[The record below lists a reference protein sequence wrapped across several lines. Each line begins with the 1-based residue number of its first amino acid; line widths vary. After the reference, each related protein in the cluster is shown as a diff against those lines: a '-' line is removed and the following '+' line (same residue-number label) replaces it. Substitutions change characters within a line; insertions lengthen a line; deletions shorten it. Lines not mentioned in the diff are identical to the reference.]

1 MSISALSR
9 YAFINAK
16 LKGRI
21 TSMLTSQQIDKL
33 SRSKT
38 LTEALHSLRG
48 THYEPLIELYH
59 QSGDI
64 ERLEAWLF
72 ARNIILHQEVNSY
85 LHKGV
90 GEVVAAL
97 TRKLE
102 VENLKSVIRL
112 WFSNRI
118 KRQNIDYRYG
128 YLYQGKIICD
138 IDWAKIVNSGTFDEI
153 VESLEETPY
162 GEALARFTTEEVEQE
177 GLFFVE
183 TTLDRVWFNLLRLEA
198 KRLPREDRTILK
210 QVLERDADLKNI
222 INLFRFGWLYT
233 LDGEHLKTLMLEGGV
248 ITKSEEFQ
256 EYLEQ
261 PAESRSPMK
270 LIAFRFPDL
279 AEELAASGESSSENL
294 TLTVERY
301 LFKVRRSE
309 YQRMLRGKNPFTIGT
324 VLAYFF
330 LEERQNS
337 VVRTII
343 NGVNYGWEAEAIEE
357 YTL

>member
-1 MSISALSR
+1 MSIGALSR

-16 LKGRI
+16 LKSRI
-21 TSMLTSQQIDKL
+21 TSMLTARQIDTL

-38 LTEALHSLRG
+38 LTEALYSLRG

-72 ARNIILHQEVNSY
+72 ARNIILHQEVNSH
-85 LHKGV
+85 LKG
-90 GEVVAAL
+90 GGGAVVAAL

-128 YLYQGKIICD
+128 YLYQGKITSEIE
-138 IDWAKIVNSGTFDEI
+138 WARIVNSTHFSEI
-153 VESLEETPY
+153 VEALEGTPY
-162 GEALARFTTEEVEQE
+162 REPLSHFSNEQVEQE
-177 GLFFVE
+177 GLFDVE
-183 TTLDRVWFNLLRLEA
+183 ITLDKIWFNLLREEA
-198 KRLPREDRTILK
+198 KSLSKEDRSILE

-261 PAESRSPMK
+261 PAQSRSPMK
-270 LIAFRFPDL
+270 LIAFRFPEL
-279 AEELAASGESSSENL
+279 AKELAASGESSSENL
-294 TLTVERY
+294 TLMVESY
-301 LFKVRRSE
+301 LFKVRREE
-309 YQRMLRGKNPFTIGT
+309 YRKMLRGNPFTIGT
-324 VLAYFF
+324 ILAYFF

-337 VVRTII
+337 IVRTII